1 MTRIKMKS
9 RVGLDGVLR
18 LNVPIGKAEADREVE
33 LTIEAAAPA
42 SETEADYL
50 EFLRRTAGAWQG
62 DFERLPQGKYEA
74 RDSLA

>member
-9 RVGLDGVLR
+9 RVGSDGVLR

-42 SETEADYL
+42 SEAEADYL

-62 DFERLPQGKYEA
+62 DFEPLPQGEYEA
-74 RDSLA
+74 RDSLS